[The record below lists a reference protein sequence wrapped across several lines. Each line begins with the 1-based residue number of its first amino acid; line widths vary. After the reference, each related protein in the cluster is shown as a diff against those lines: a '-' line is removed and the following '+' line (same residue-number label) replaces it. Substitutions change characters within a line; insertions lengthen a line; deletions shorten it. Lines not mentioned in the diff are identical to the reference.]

1 MAKSREVREM
11 SDGEIFEA
19 IEEAKRELFNLR
31 FQSSTGQLENPQR
44 MKVVQRDIARYKTI
58 LRERELA
65 VQVLQQEGKEKK

>member
-44 MKVVQRDIARYKTI
+44 MKIVQRDIARYKTI

>member
-1 MAKSREVREM
+1 MAKSREVRGM
-11 SDGEIFEA
+11 SEGEIFEA

-44 MKVVQRDIARYKTI
+44 MKIVQRDIARYKTI